1 MYRNKVYCGIEKEMW
16 VKEIRMFM
24 GGINNKLYKKLYL
37 LKFFI
42 QLCEHS
48 LKVCLEEQ
56 MYENK

>member
-1 MYRNKVYCGIEKEMW
+1 MYRNKVYYGIEKEMW